1 MLNYLNDTYIEYGIK
16 NPAFYYVI
24 TNSCDGPTNG
34 PSHPIFLDS
43 GIGAPPRPL
52 PFGTEQLADTRT
64 ELDGSTLTWSLQ

>member
-1 MLNYLNDTYIEYGIK
+1 
-16 NPAFYYVI
+16 VI